1 MTSDLGGLWTTLL
14 DLLGQVVMPDWG
26 RVVTDLLP
34 LAVAGAVVA
43 GLGLLGRAWLR
54 AWRGDPLR
62 GARRRYRA
70 ERRDRGATR
79 SSNVAVRLLQ
89 PLALVPVGAVVAG
102 LGLLDRA
109 GHPSGNLALVVGGLL
124 VALAGVALSV
134 RASERLAEGES
145 AADRGEEE
153 GLLAR
158 LRALWAGLERLPRP
172 LRRLPALVLAAALV
186 GLGLLVVPA
195 PGGDGLPPAA
205 NLPLLL
211 VGLAIGLVA
220 VATAVRDW
228 ERLDDRGERSPR

>member
-1 MTSDLGGLWTTLL
+1 MTSDLGGLWTAVL
-14 DLLGQVVMPDWG
+14 DLLGQVVMPDWAG
-26 RVVTDLLP
+26 VVTNLLP
-34 LAVAGAVVA
+34 LAVAGVVVA

-54 AWRGDPLR
+54 AWQGDPAR
-62 GARRRYRA
+62 GARRRHPT
-70 ERRDRGATR
+70 ERRDRGPTR
-79 SSNVAVRLLQ
+79 PSDVAARLLR

-109 GHPSGNLALVVGGLL
+109 THPSGNLGLVVGGLL
-124 VALAGVALSV
+124 VALAGASLAV
-134 RASERLAEGES
+134 RASEGFAEGES
-145 AADRGEEE
+145 AADRRGEAE
-153 GLLAR
+153 LLAR
-158 LRALWAGLERLPRP
+158 LRELRAGLGRLPRP
-172 LRRLPALVLAAALV
+172 LSRLPALVLAAALV

-195 PGGDGLPPAA
+195 PSGEGLRPAA